1 MIQESIYYFLAILAI
16 KTVRDEAIY
25 FIMTNNLPYV
35 FFDILFTPTY
45 SNDVYID
52 MINLIARVFTILST
66 KSKFILMIIL
76 FLMHPYSE
84 YLKEIETHLE
94 MEILPSSAE

>member
-66 KSKFILMIIL
+66 KSKFLLMIIL
-76 FLMHPYSE
+76 FFKAFLF
-84 YLKEIETHLE
+84 
-94 MEILPSSAE
+94 